1 MWGAKRGGKAV
12 RGSPEVPDQEANG
25 PVAKAAAACT
35 LRHER
40 PTRQA
45 KKPVL
50 HVPMAE
56 VRANGENV
64 APGVRLVAVALQADH
79 HRARGDVVLPP
90 EMAQGALAEPIPD
103 TVEGMIGSG
112 PSLVRPHPMKTGLWR
127 VPLAGSGS
135 NPRRSSPVES

>member
-12 RGSPEVPDQEANG
+12 PGSPEVPDQEANG
-25 PVAKAAAACT
+25 PVAKAAAGCT

-56 VRANGENV
+56 ARTRGEDV
-64 APGVRLVAVALQADH
+64 TPGVRLIAIEVQAGPH
-79 HRARGDVVLPP
+79 MAGGGLVLPP
-90 EMAQGALAEPIPD
+90 PVVHG
-103 TVEGMIGSG
+103 T
-112 PSLVRPHPMKTGLWR
+112 
-127 VPLAGSGS
+127 LAGTIPGMVGNGTS
-135 NPRRSSPVES
+135 RRRHVR